1 MYEIKSAETK
11 DSGKYSCTAFYNS
24 KSQLI
29 YGLTSM
35 KDAELIV
42 LSKCPQS
49 GPGALKWFGIL
60 LSSDIKDA
68 LMVHRGD

>member
-60 LSSDIKDA
+60 LSSDLKDA